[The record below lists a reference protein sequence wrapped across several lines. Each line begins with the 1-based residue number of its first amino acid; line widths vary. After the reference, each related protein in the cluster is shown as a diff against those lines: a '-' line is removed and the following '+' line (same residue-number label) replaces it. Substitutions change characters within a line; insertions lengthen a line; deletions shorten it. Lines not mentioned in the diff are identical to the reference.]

1 MIEIFKIKE
10 NGFDRISEYSGDCWV
25 NVVSPAEDEIKTLA
39 SKFDIP
45 EDFLTDSLD
54 LNERAR
60 IESEDGCM
68 IIILRVPFLNDKD
81 DNIPF
86 STLPLGIIFPK
97 EQNQI
102 ITICSRNNKVLTDF
116 IMGKV
121 KNLHISNRVAFVLKI
136 FLRTTLMYL
145 TDLQE
150 INKLTSKIENELH
163 ASIKNR
169 ELVELLNL
177 EKSLVYFMTSL
188 KSNDLMMM
196 KLQKVKNVSLTDD
209 ERDKLEDIVIDNR
222 QAIEM
227 ADIYS
232 NILSGMMDA
241 FASVIS
247 NNLNIVMKFL
257 TSISII
263 LMIPTL
269 IASLYGMNVKL
280 PFQNS
285 PHAFLITIILSLAL
299 SIGGISFFVRRR
311 WF

>member
-10 NGFDRISEYSGDCWV
+10 NVFERLGDYEKDSWV
-25 NVVSPAEDEIKTLA
+25 NVAAPDTNEIKTLA
-39 SKFDIP
+39 SEFDIP

-54 LNERAR
+54 ANERAR
-60 IESEDGCM
+60 IETEGGCM
-68 IIILRVPFLNDKD
+68 IIIVRVPFLNDED
-81 DNIPF
+81 SNIPF
-86 STLPLGIIFPK
+86 STLPVGIILPK
-97 EQNQI
+97 AGNRI

-116 IMGKV
+116 ITGKV
-121 KNLHISNRVAFVLKI
+121 RNLHLKNRIDFILKI
-136 FLRTTLMYL
+136 FLRTTLLYL
-145 TDLQE
+145 FDLQE
-150 INKLTSKIENELH
+150 INKMTTDIEEELH
-163 ASIKNR
+163 GSIKNR
-169 ELVELLNL
+169 ELIELLNL
-177 EKSLVYFMTSL
+177 EKSLVYFTTSL

-196 KLQKVKNVSLTDD
+196 KLQKVKKISLSEEEGDM
-209 ERDKLEDIVIDNR
+209 LEDIVIDNR
-222 QAIEM
+222 QAIAM

-280 PFQNS
+280 PFQAS
-285 PHAFLITIILSLAL
+285 PYAFLITIIVSLIL
-299 SIGGISFFVRRR
+299 SIGGISFFIRRK

>member
-10 NGFDRISEYSGDCWV
+10 NGFDRLSEYEKDSWI
-25 NVVSPAEDEIKTLA
+25 NVAAPDEGEIKTLV

-54 LNERAR
+54 ANERAR
-60 IESEDGCM
+60 IEIEAGCM
-68 IIILRVPFLNDKD
+68 IIILRVPFLNDED
-81 DNIPF
+81 ANIPF
-86 STLPLGIIFPK
+86 STLPLGIILPK
-97 EQNQI
+97 EGNHI
-102 ITICSRNNKVLTDF
+102 ITICCRNNKVLTDF
-116 IMGKV
+116 ITGKV
-121 KNLHISNRVAFVLKI
+121 RNLHLKNRVDFILKI
-136 FLRTTLMYL
+136 FLRTTLLYL
-145 TDLQE
+145 FDLQE
-150 INKLTSKIENELH
+150 INKLTTDIEEELH
-163 ASIKNR
+163 ESIKNR
-169 ELVELLNL
+169 ELIELLNL
-177 EKSLVYFMTSL
+177 EKSLVYFTTSL

-196 KLQKVKNVSLTDD
+196 KLQKVKTVSLSED
-209 ERDKLEDIVIDNR
+209 ERDTLEDIVIDNR

-227 ADIYS
+227 ANIYS

-280 PFQNS
+280 PFQAY
-285 PHAFLITIILSLAL
+285 PHAFILTIILSLAL
-299 SIGGISFFVRRR
+299 CIGGVSFFIKRK
-311 WF
+311 WL

>member
-10 NGFDRISEYSGDCWV
+10 NGFERADGYGDDCWV
-25 NVVSPAEDEIKTLA
+25 NVAAPDDTEIKTLSA
-39 SKFDIP
+39 EFDIP

-54 LNERAR
+54 ANERAR
-60 IESEDGCM
+60 IETEDGCT
-68 IIILRVPFLNDKD
+68 IIILRVPFLNDED
-81 DNIPF
+81 SNIPF
-86 STLPLGIIFPK
+86 STLPLGIILPEK
-97 EQNQI
+97 KNRLV
-102 ITICSRNNKVLTDF
+102 TICCRNNKVLTDF
-116 IMGKV
+116 ITGKV
-121 KNLHISNRVAFVLKI
+121 KNLRIGNRVDFILKI
-136 FLRTTLMYL
+136 FLRTTLLYL
-145 TDLQE
+145 FDLQE
-150 INKLTSKIENELH
+150 INKMTSDIEDELH
-163 ASIKNR
+163 ESIKNR
-169 ELVELLNL
+169 ELIELLNL
-177 EKSLVYFMTSL
+177 EKSLVYFTTSL
-188 KSNDLMMM
+188 KSNDLMMT
-196 KLQKVKNVSLTDD
+196 KLQKVKNISLADE
-209 ERDKLEDIVIDNR
+209 ERDTLEDIVIDNR

-280 PFQNS
+280 PFQSS
-285 PHAFLITIILSLAL
+285 PHAFLITIILSLIL
-299 SIGGISFFVRRR
+299 SIGGITFFIRRK